1 MRVWID
7 GCLCGLWEVVPSK
20 WRFFFFSWA
29 GFFFF
34 FVSNAAPPFLNLR
47 QPIQENGIKED
58 SRILV
63 VKKTSFPC
71 LIVAWAC
78 DDAKGKKKEKKKK
91 KKKKKGKRKNETS
104 FTGNLQL
111 SSPLDWDLLK
121 KKGKGKGNKFLFVYW
136 TKMAPKQKGKK
147 GTNQTEWPI
156 DLSNMAGNTSINT
169 RTCEMR
175 AIKEPIILPVQRL
188 SNKNANFFRNYD

>member
-1 MRVWID
+1 MDAYVAFGKLFLQSD
-7 GCLCGLWEVVPSK
+7 GY
-20 WRFFFFSWA
+20 FFFSWA

-91 KKKKKGKRKNETS
+91 KKKGKRKNEKS

-111 SSPLDWDLLK
+111 
-121 KKGKGKGNKFLFVYW
+121 
-136 TKMAPKQKGKK
+136 
-147 GTNQTEWPI
+147 
-156 DLSNMAGNTSINT
+156 
-169 RTCEMR
+169 
-175 AIKEPIILPVQRL
+175 
-188 SNKNANFFRNYD
+188 

>member
-1 MRVWID
+1 MIQNSEAKLIQIQIIGFHLIFPLKRHLVS
-7 GCLCGLWEVVPSK
+7 LS
-20 WRFFFFSWA
+20 FFFFFFYHLFLSLPSQENLNIKAQMKVMNESNHESLNRWMLMWPLGSCSFKVTVIFFLVGRA
-29 GFFFF
+29 FFF

-91 KKKKKGKRKNETS
+91 KKKGKRKNETS

-111 SSPLDWDLLK
+111 SSPLD
-121 KKGKGKGNKFLFVYW
+121 
-136 TKMAPKQKGKK
+136 
-147 GTNQTEWPI
+147 
-156 DLSNMAGNTSINT
+156 
-169 RTCEMR
+169 
-175 AIKEPIILPVQRL
+175 
-188 SNKNANFFRNYD
+188 

>member
-91 KKKKKGKRKNETS
+91 KKRKEEKWNILHWQPAAFIASRLRSPQEEGKREREQVLICLLDKNGAKT
-104 FTGNLQL
+104 
-111 SSPLDWDLLK
+111 
-121 KKGKGKGNKFLFVYW
+121 
-136 TKMAPKQKGKK
+136 KGKK
-147 GTNQTEWPI
+147 RYKPNWMAHRSIKHGGQYINQHANLW
-156 DLSNMAGNTSINT
+156 DAGH
-169 RTCEMR
+169 
-175 AIKEPIILPVQRL
+175 KG
-188 SNKNANFFRNYD
+188 ANHIARSKALQ